1 MNNLFSAADFQRE
14 DDLVWILEHCRRI
27 AVVGLSSKPD
37 RASYGVS
44 RFMLEWGYDIIPVN
58 PMEVTVFGRPS
69 YPDLAS
75 IPGEIDLVNVFR
87 RSEEMP
93 PIVEAAIRKAAK
105 ALWLQLGI
113 VHPSVQRAREAG
125 LRVIVDRCLMIE
137 RQRLG
142 C

>member
-1 MNNLFSAADFQRE
+1 MTNHFSVADFQRE
-14 DDLVWILEHCRRI
+14 EDLEWILEHCRRI
-27 AVVGLSSKPD
+27 AVVGLSSKAN

-58 PMEVTVFGRPS
+58 PMEAEVFGRPS

-87 RSEEMP
+87 RSEEVP
-93 PIVEAAIRKAAK
+93 SIVEAAIDKRAK
-105 ALWLQLGI
+105 ALWLQLGV

-125 LRVIVDRCLMIE
+125 LRVVVDRCLMIE

-142 C
+142 

>member
-1 MNNLFSAADFQRE
+1 MTNHFSVADFQRE
-14 DDLVWILEHCRRI
+14 EDLEWILEHCRRI
-27 AVVGLSSKPD
+27 AVVGLSSKAN

-58 PMEVTVFGRPS
+58 PMEVEVFGRPS

-87 RSEEMP
+87 RSEEVP
-93 PIVEAAIRKAAK
+93 SIVEAAIDKRAK
-105 ALWLQLGI
+105 ALWLQLGV

-125 LRVIVDRCLMIE
+125 LRVVVDRCLMIE

-142 C
+142 